1 MRAMRAPVVQ
11 GAQVNTALAEFLKS
25 TVTLP
30 SEEADV
36 LQVGVNFLHRSF
48 TMMHLFVFFLAA
60 FDDAMPCFL
69 SFLFS
74 YYSSSSSSLFFS
86 FFQSFINLS
95 TDC

>member
-69 SFLFS
+69 SFLVS